1 MFIRGYFMLSQELR
15 PKTLDDM
22 AGQEEAKKLIKA
34 IIKNP
39 EKAPK
44 VLLFCG
50 SFGTG
55 KCVTKGTRVHTN
67 KGYLKVE
74 DIIDNPSYDS
84 DGFMNISNEEIC
96 VLGGNLATHHYY
108 GGNKK
113 VIKVSSKEF
122 SISGT
127 PNHRIKV
134 FDNDGL
140 SWKRLDRISND
151 DYVAIPKNDEIL
163 FSNTTKEYGFF
174 NENVSEFDKGYF
186 CGSVVSSLL
195 INKRYIKGLDD
206 TIDVHT
212 DNSDISGYISSIV
225 RSDCYS
231 DGIIQGDGIKDF
243 IIDNDFS
250 IDTIP
255 DSVFSSNR
263 EYIKGFLSSLFDF
276 LGIREFSITKLTKS
290 IAIDIQNLLSL
301 CGCIN
306 SIKNLYGNR
315 AEINIELTDSRYIVL
330 EELSLKNKTLLSQF
344 RGIVDKGCDE
354 YIPNNLYT
362 RDIARHINS
371 VFIDNYKGDIP
382 FSAYR
387 NIKNTFNFIKNHRK
401 KTMNVEFFQDIL
413 DEGDICNIDFS
424 RDSKVEKFRDLISKY
439 HFSKVSNICNNGV
452 EDIVY
457 DLTVDTTHSFVANG
471 VINHNTTSS
480 RIVGRELN
488 GIKDENYD
496 LLNSPFYYEFDS
508 TVVGNVE
515 KIKEL
520 RDIFTVEYG
529 DYWRVVVLDECVH
542 YYTKIHVM
550 DENGNKFVYSIGKL
564 VSKKPKGWK
573 ALSVDDK
580 GNFSYKPILN
590 FFNNGKK
597 DFYKVGIEV
606 SRMGSLSRVN
616 KYLRNVVCTENHRF
630 FDDNFS
636 EVCLRDLKVGDVV
649 STYEDYSNNKVL
661 KRAIKNLNTEY
672 VLNDDVIA
680 FLRGSVLGDGRVGVL
695 NSGSLRYS
703 FTQSSKH
710 RDYFDVVK
718 GILGDLYCSER
729 VGKSG
734 YGGKDILSITSRVC
748 DTFKDIFS
756 SLFVDSKKKITRE
769 YLDSLTPL
777 SIAVWYMDDGSL
789 NHSYGKE
796 KSISLSTH
804 AYSKEENE
812 TIIEYFK
819 DVYDIQF
826 KLYYDKRCGRYSI
839 GASCMEDRHK
849 FLELVSPYVIDLF
862 QYKLGEY
869 FSCGN
874 GIRNIVPIKCVDYK
888 GDFKFVGK
896 GIIKSIT
903 SYKDSHVS
911 AYDIEVADNHNYI
924 TSGGVILHNCHTVSA
939 TAQAAMLKMFEE
951 TKGKTIYILATT
963 DPQKLLPTIRS
974 RALEIN
980 FNDVPVEAIVENL
993 TKVSE
998 ERDLNLSEE
1007 IKLLIADRSGGH
1019 MRNAHMLL
1027 DKYLLLG
1034 EEDFKDSIKS
1044 SITLFCD
1051 YLIAVYNNDKDTILN
1066 TINELLSIPKDN
1078 LKSDWSIV
1086 MNESL
1091 RSYCGFG
1098 CRHNDVQRLV
1108 DTYKGDFN
1116 IIAQCYMS
1124 TWVKN
1129 MFVDTPYT
1137 QATLLNLYKV
1147 VQGALAKKKQ
1157 QSAVGVQNNV
1167 GRYGKPVR

>member
-1 MFIRGYFMLSQELR
+1 MLSQELR

-55 KCVTKGTRVHTN
+55 KCVSKGTRVHTN
-67 KGYLKVE
+67 KGYLKIE
-74 DIIDNPSYDS
+74 DIVDNPSYDN
-84 DGFMNISNEEIC
+84 DGFMSISNSDIR

-127 PNHRIKV
+127 LNHRVRV

-140 SWKRLDRISND
+140 SWKRLDRITTE
-151 DYVAIPKNDEIL
+151 DYVAIPKNDDIL
-163 FSNTTKEYGFF
+163 FSNATKEYSFF
-174 NENVSEFDKGYF
+174 DENVSEFDKGYF

-195 INKRYIKGLDD
+195 INKRYVKSLDD
-206 TIDVHT
+206 IINVYT
-212 DNSDISGYISSIV
+212 DNSGINDYISSIV
-225 RSDCYS
+225 RSGCYH
-231 DGIIQGDGIKDF
+231 DGIIQGDSIKDF
-243 IIDNDFS
+243 IIDNDFN

-255 DSVFSSNR
+255 ETVFSSNK
-263 EYIKGFLSSLFDF
+263 EYIKGFIGSLFDF
-276 LGIREFSITKLTKS
+276 LGTSTFSITKLTKS

-301 CGCIN
+301 YGCIN

-315 AEINIELTDSRYIVL
+315 AEIDIELTDSRYFIL
-330 EELSLKNKTLLSQF
+330 EELNLKNKTLLSQY
-344 RGIVDKGCDE
+344 RDIVDRGCDE

-362 RDIARHINS
+362 RDIARYINS

-387 NIKNTFNFIKNHRK
+387 SIKNTFNFIKNYRNK
-401 KTMNVEFFQDIL
+401 IMNVEHFYDIL
-413 DEGDICNIDFS
+413 DEGDICSIDFS
-424 RDSKVEKFRDLISKY
+424 RDSKVEKFRDLLSKY
-439 HFSKVSNICNNGV
+439 HFSKVSKIVDNGIV
-452 EDIVY
+452 DIVY
-457 DLTVDTTHSFVANG
+457 DLTVENIHSFVANG
-471 VINHNTTSS
+471 IINHNTTSS

-488 GIKDENYD
+488 GIKNEDYD

-529 DYWRVVVLDECVH
+529 DYWRVVTLDEV
-542 YYTKIHVM
+542 
-550 DENGNKFVYSIGKL
+550 
-564 VSKKPKGWK
+564 
-573 ALSVDDK
+573 
-580 GNFSYKPILN
+580 
-590 FFNNGKK
+590 
-597 DFYKVGIEV
+597 
-606 SRMGSLSRVN
+606 
-616 KYLRNVVCTENHRF
+616 
-630 FDDNFS
+630 
-636 EVCLRDLKVGDVV
+636 
-649 STYEDYSNNKVL
+649 
-661 KRAIKNLNTEY
+661 
-672 VLNDDVIA
+672 
-680 FLRGSVLGDGRVGVL
+680 
-695 NSGSLRYS
+695 
-703 FTQSSKH
+703 
-710 RDYFDVVK
+710 
-718 GILGDLYCSER
+718 
-729 VGKSG
+729 
-734 YGGKDILSITSRVC
+734 
-748 DTFKDIFS
+748 
-756 SLFVDSKKKITRE
+756 
-769 YLDSLTPL
+769 
-777 SIAVWYMDDGSL
+777 
-789 NHSYGKE
+789 
-796 KSISLSTH
+796 
-804 AYSKEENE
+804 
-812 TIIEYFK
+812 
-819 DVYDIQF
+819 
-826 KLYYDKRCGRYSI
+826 
-839 GASCMEDRHK
+839 
-849 FLELVSPYVIDLF
+849 
-862 QYKLGEY
+862 
-869 FSCGN
+869 
-874 GIRNIVPIKCVDYK
+874 
-888 GDFKFVGK
+888 
-896 GIIKSIT
+896 
-903 SYKDSHVS
+903 
-911 AYDIEVADNHNYI
+911 
-924 TSGGVILHNCHTVSA
+924 HTVSSQ
-939 TAQAAMLKMFEE
+939 AQAAMLKMFEE

-993 TKVSE
+993 TKVSN

-1034 EEDFKDSIKS
+1034 EEDFNDSIKS

-1078 LKSDWSIV
+1078 LQSDWSIV

-1091 RSYCGFG
+1091 RSYCGFE
-1098 CRHNDVQRLV
+1098 CRHSDVQRLV

>member
-1 MFIRGYFMLSQELR
+1 MLSQELR

-55 KCVTKGTRVHTN
+55 KCVSKGTRVHTN
-67 KGYLKVE
+67 KGYLKIE
-74 DIIDNPSYDS
+74 DIVDNPSYDN
-84 DGFMNISNEEIC
+84 DGFMSISNSDIR

-113 VIKVSSKEF
+113 VIQVSSKEF

-127 PNHRIKV
+127 LNHRVRV

-140 SWKRLDRISND
+140 SWKRLDRITTE
-151 DYVAIPKNDEIL
+151 DYVAIPKNDDIL
-163 FSNTTKEYGFF
+163 FSNATKEYSFF

-195 INKRYIKGLDD
+195 INKRYVKSLDD
-206 TIDVHT
+206 IINVYT
-212 DNSDISGYISSIV
+212 DNSGINDYISSIV
-225 RSDCYS
+225 RSGCYH
-231 DGIIQGDGIKDF
+231 DGIIQGDSIKDF
-243 IIDNDFS
+243 IIDNDFN

-255 DSVFSSNR
+255 EIVFSSNK
-263 EYIKGFLSSLFDF
+263 EYIKGFISSLFDF
-276 LGIREFSITKLTKS
+276 LGTSTFSITKLTKS

-301 CGCIN
+301 YGCIN

-315 AEINIELTDSRYIVL
+315 DEIDIELTDSRYFIL
-330 EELSLKNKTLLSQF
+330 EELNLKNKTLLSQY
-344 RGIVDKGCDE
+344 RDIVDRGCDE

-362 RDIARHINS
+362 RDIARYINS

-387 NIKNTFNFIKNHRK
+387 SIKNTFNFIKNYRNK
-401 KTMNVEFFQDIL
+401 IMKVEHFQDIL
-413 DEGDICNIDFS
+413 DEGDICSIDFS
-424 RDSKVEKFRDLISKY
+424 RYSKVEKFRDLLSKY
-439 HFSKVSNICNNGV
+439 HFSKVSKIVDNGI

-457 DLTVDTTHSFVANG
+457 DLTVDTIHSFVANG
-471 VINHNTTSS
+471 IINHNTTSS

-529 DYWRVVVLDECVH
+529 DYWRVVTLDEV
-542 YYTKIHVM
+542 
-550 DENGNKFVYSIGKL
+550 
-564 VSKKPKGWK
+564 
-573 ALSVDDK
+573 
-580 GNFSYKPILN
+580 
-590 FFNNGKK
+590 
-597 DFYKVGIEV
+597 
-606 SRMGSLSRVN
+606 
-616 KYLRNVVCTENHRF
+616 
-630 FDDNFS
+630 
-636 EVCLRDLKVGDVV
+636 
-649 STYEDYSNNKVL
+649 
-661 KRAIKNLNTEY
+661 
-672 VLNDDVIA
+672 
-680 FLRGSVLGDGRVGVL
+680 
-695 NSGSLRYS
+695 
-703 FTQSSKH
+703 
-710 RDYFDVVK
+710 
-718 GILGDLYCSER
+718 
-729 VGKSG
+729 
-734 YGGKDILSITSRVC
+734 
-748 DTFKDIFS
+748 
-756 SLFVDSKKKITRE
+756 
-769 YLDSLTPL
+769 
-777 SIAVWYMDDGSL
+777 
-789 NHSYGKE
+789 
-796 KSISLSTH
+796 
-804 AYSKEENE
+804 
-812 TIIEYFK
+812 
-819 DVYDIQF
+819 
-826 KLYYDKRCGRYSI
+826 
-839 GASCMEDRHK
+839 
-849 FLELVSPYVIDLF
+849 
-862 QYKLGEY
+862 
-869 FSCGN
+869 
-874 GIRNIVPIKCVDYK
+874 
-888 GDFKFVGK
+888 
-896 GIIKSIT
+896 
-903 SYKDSHVS
+903 
-911 AYDIEVADNHNYI
+911 
-924 TSGGVILHNCHTVSA
+924 HTVSSQ
-939 TAQAAMLKMFEE
+939 AQAAMLKMFEE

-993 TKVSE
+993 TKVSD
-998 ERDLNLSEE
+998 ERNLNLSDE

-1034 EEDFKDSIKS
+1034 EEDFRDSIKS

-1078 LKSDWSIV
+1078 LQSDWSIV
-1086 MNESL
+1086 MTESL
-1091 RSYCGFG
+1091 RSYCGFD
-1098 CRHNDVQRLV
+1098 CRHKDIQRLV

-1147 VQGALAKKKQ
+1147 VRGALDKKKQ
-1157 QSAVGVQNNV
+1157 QSAVGVQSNV

>member
-1 MFIRGYFMLSQELR
+1 MLSQELR

-55 KCVTKGTRVHTN
+55 KCVSKGTRVHTN
-67 KGYLKVE
+67 KGYLKIE
-74 DIIDNPSYDS
+74 DIVDNPSYDN
-84 DGFMNISNEEIC
+84 DGFMSISNSDIR

-113 VIKVSSKEF
+113 VIQVSSKEF

-127 PNHRIKV
+127 QNHRVRV

-140 SWKRLDRISND
+140 SWKRLDRITTD
-151 DYVAIPKNDEIL
+151 DYVAIPKNDDIL
-163 FSNTTKEYGFF
+163 FSSATKEYSFF

-186 CGSVVSSLL
+186 CGSVVSYLL
-195 INKRYIKGLDD
+195 INKRYVKSLDD
-206 TIDVHT
+206 IINVHT
-212 DNSDISGYISSIV
+212 DNSDINDYISSIV
-225 RSDCYS
+225 RSDCYN
-231 DGIIQGDGIKDF
+231 DGIIHGDGIKDF
-243 IIDNDFS
+243 IIDNGFN

-255 DSVFSSNR
+255 ENVFSSNK
-263 EYIKGFLSSLFDF
+263 EYIKGFISSLFDF
-276 LGIREFSITKLTKS
+276 LGVSTFSITKLTKS

-301 CGCIN
+301 YGCIN

-315 AEINIELTDSRYIVL
+315 AEIDIELTDSRYFIL
-330 EELSLKNKTLLSQF
+330 EELNLKNKTLLSQY
-344 RGIVDKGCDE
+344 RDIVDRGCDE

-362 RDIARHINS
+362 RDIARYINS

-387 NIKNTFNFIKNHRK
+387 SIKNTFNFIKNYRNK
-401 KTMNVEFFQDIL
+401 IMKVEHFQDIL
-413 DEGDICNIDFS
+413 DEGDICSIDLS
-424 RDSKVEKFRDLISKY
+424 RDSKVEKFRDLLSKY
-439 HFSKVSNICNNGV
+439 HFSKVSKIVDNGI

-457 DLTVDTTHSFVANG
+457 DLTVDTIHSFVANG
-471 VINHNTTSS
+471 IINHNTTSS

-488 GIKDENYD
+488 GIKDEDYD

-515 KIKEL
+515 KIREL

-529 DYWRVVVLDECVH
+529 DYWRVVTLDEV
-542 YYTKIHVM
+542 
-550 DENGNKFVYSIGKL
+550 
-564 VSKKPKGWK
+564 
-573 ALSVDDK
+573 
-580 GNFSYKPILN
+580 
-590 FFNNGKK
+590 
-597 DFYKVGIEV
+597 
-606 SRMGSLSRVN
+606 
-616 KYLRNVVCTENHRF
+616 
-630 FDDNFS
+630 
-636 EVCLRDLKVGDVV
+636 
-649 STYEDYSNNKVL
+649 
-661 KRAIKNLNTEY
+661 
-672 VLNDDVIA
+672 
-680 FLRGSVLGDGRVGVL
+680 
-695 NSGSLRYS
+695 
-703 FTQSSKH
+703 
-710 RDYFDVVK
+710 
-718 GILGDLYCSER
+718 
-729 VGKSG
+729 
-734 YGGKDILSITSRVC
+734 
-748 DTFKDIFS
+748 
-756 SLFVDSKKKITRE
+756 
-769 YLDSLTPL
+769 
-777 SIAVWYMDDGSL
+777 
-789 NHSYGKE
+789 
-796 KSISLSTH
+796 
-804 AYSKEENE
+804 
-812 TIIEYFK
+812 
-819 DVYDIQF
+819 
-826 KLYYDKRCGRYSI
+826 
-839 GASCMEDRHK
+839 
-849 FLELVSPYVIDLF
+849 
-862 QYKLGEY
+862 
-869 FSCGN
+869 
-874 GIRNIVPIKCVDYK
+874 
-888 GDFKFVGK
+888 
-896 GIIKSIT
+896 
-903 SYKDSHVS
+903 
-911 AYDIEVADNHNYI
+911 
-924 TSGGVILHNCHTVSA
+924 HTVSSQ
-939 TAQAAMLKMFEE
+939 AQAAMLKMFEE

-993 TKVSE
+993 TRVSD
-998 ERDLNLSEE
+998 ERGLNLSDE

-1034 EEDFKDSIKS
+1034 EEDFRDSIKS

-1078 LKSDWSIV
+1078 LQSDWSIV
-1086 MNESL
+1086 MTESL
-1091 RSYCGFG
+1091 RSYCGFD
-1098 CRHNDVQRLV
+1098 CRHKDIQRLV

-1147 VQGALAKKKQ
+1147 VRGALDKKKQ
-1157 QSAVGVQNNV
+1157 QSAVGVQSNV

>member
-1 MFIRGYFMLSQELR
+1 MLSQELR

-55 KCVTKGTRVHTN
+55 KCVSKGTRVHTN
-67 KGYLKVE
+67 KGYLKIE
-74 DIIDNPSYDS
+74 DIVDNPSYDN
-84 DGFMNISNEEIC
+84 DGFMSISNSDIR

-113 VIKVSSKEF
+113 VIQVSSKEF

-127 PNHRIKV
+127 QNHRVRV

-140 SWKRLDRISND
+140 SWKRLDRITTE
-151 DYVAIPKNDEIL
+151 DYVAIPKNDDIL
-163 FSNTTKEYGFF
+163 FSNATKEYSFF
-174 NENVSEFDKGYF
+174 DENVSEFDKGYF

-195 INKRYIKGLDD
+195 INKRYVKSLDD
-206 TIDVHT
+206 IINVYT
-212 DNSDISGYISSIV
+212 DNSGINDYISSIV
-225 RSDCYS
+225 RSGCYH
-231 DGIIQGDGIKDF
+231 DGIIQGDSIKDF
-243 IIDNDFS
+243 IIDNDFN

-255 DSVFSSNR
+255 EIVFSSNK
-263 EYIKGFLSSLFDF
+263 EYIKGFISSLFDF
-276 LGIREFSITKLTKS
+276 LGTSTFSITKLTKS

-301 CGCIN
+301 YGCIN

-315 AEINIELTDSRYIVL
+315 AEIDIELIDSRYFIL
-330 EELSLKNKTLLSQF
+330 EELNLKNKTLLSQY
-344 RGIVDKGCDE
+344 RDIVDRGCDE

-362 RDIARHINS
+362 RDIARYINS

-387 NIKNTFNFIKNHRK
+387 SIKNTFNFIKNYRNK
-401 KTMNVEFFQDIL
+401 IMKVEHFQDIL
-413 DEGDICNIDFS
+413 DEGDICSIDLS
-424 RDSKVEKFRDLISKY
+424 RDSKVEKFRDLLSKY
-439 HFSKVSNICNNGV
+439 HFSKVSKIVDNGI

-457 DLTVDTTHSFVANG
+457 DLTVDTIHSFVANG
-471 VINHNTTSS
+471 IINHNTTSS

-529 DYWRVVVLDECVH
+529 DYWRVVTLDEV
-542 YYTKIHVM
+542 
-550 DENGNKFVYSIGKL
+550 
-564 VSKKPKGWK
+564 
-573 ALSVDDK
+573 
-580 GNFSYKPILN
+580 
-590 FFNNGKK
+590 
-597 DFYKVGIEV
+597 
-606 SRMGSLSRVN
+606 
-616 KYLRNVVCTENHRF
+616 
-630 FDDNFS
+630 
-636 EVCLRDLKVGDVV
+636 
-649 STYEDYSNNKVL
+649 
-661 KRAIKNLNTEY
+661 
-672 VLNDDVIA
+672 
-680 FLRGSVLGDGRVGVL
+680 
-695 NSGSLRYS
+695 
-703 FTQSSKH
+703 
-710 RDYFDVVK
+710 
-718 GILGDLYCSER
+718 
-729 VGKSG
+729 
-734 YGGKDILSITSRVC
+734 
-748 DTFKDIFS
+748 
-756 SLFVDSKKKITRE
+756 
-769 YLDSLTPL
+769 
-777 SIAVWYMDDGSL
+777 
-789 NHSYGKE
+789 
-796 KSISLSTH
+796 
-804 AYSKEENE
+804 
-812 TIIEYFK
+812 
-819 DVYDIQF
+819 
-826 KLYYDKRCGRYSI
+826 
-839 GASCMEDRHK
+839 
-849 FLELVSPYVIDLF
+849 
-862 QYKLGEY
+862 
-869 FSCGN
+869 
-874 GIRNIVPIKCVDYK
+874 
-888 GDFKFVGK
+888 
-896 GIIKSIT
+896 
-903 SYKDSHVS
+903 
-911 AYDIEVADNHNYI
+911 
-924 TSGGVILHNCHTVSA
+924 HTVSSQ
-939 TAQAAMLKMFEE
+939 AQAAMLKMFEE

-993 TKVSE
+993 TKVSD
-998 ERDLNLSEE
+998 ERNLNLSDE

-1078 LKSDWSIV
+1078 LQSDWSIV
-1086 MNESL
+1086 MTESL
-1091 RSYCGFG
+1091 RSYCGFD
-1098 CRHNDVQRLV
+1098 CRHKDIQRLV

-1157 QSAVGVQNNV
+1157 QSAVGVQSNV

>member
-1 MFIRGYFMLSQELR
+1 MLSQELR

-55 KCVTKGTRVHTN
+55 KCVSKGTRVHTN
-67 KGYLKVE
+67 KGYLKIE
-74 DIIDNPSYDS
+74 DIVNNPSYDS
-84 DGFMNISNEEIC
+84 DGFMDISDRDIR
-96 VLGGNLATHHYY
+96 VLSGNLATHHYY

-127 PNHRIKV
+127 PNHRVRV
-134 FDNDGL
+134 FGEDGL
-140 SWKRLDRISND
+140 SWKRLDRITTN
-151 DYVAIPKNDEIL
+151 DYVAMPKSDEIL
-163 FSNTTKEYGFF
+163 FSNTTKEYRFF

-195 INKRYIKGLDD
+195 INKRYINRLDD

-212 DNSDISGYISSIV
+212 DNSDVNDYISSIV
-225 RSDCYS
+225 HSDCCS
-231 DGIIQGDGIKDF
+231 DGIIQGDGVKDF
-243 IIDNDFS
+243 IIDNVFS
-250 IDTIP
+250 IDTVP
-255 DSVFSSNR
+255 ESVFSSNK
-263 EYIKGFLSSLFDF
+263 EYIKGFLSSVFDF
-276 LGIREFSITKLTKS
+276 LGIKTFSITKLTKN
-290 IAIDIQNLLSL
+290 IAMDIQNLLSL

-315 AEINIELTDSRYIVL
+315 AEINIELTDSRYLVL
-330 EELSLKNKTLLSQF
+330 EELNLKNKTLLSQY
-344 RGIVDKGCDE
+344 RKIVDKGCDE
-354 YIPNNLYT
+354 YISNNLYT

-413 DEGDICNIDFS
+413 DEGDICSIDFS
-424 RDSKVEKFRDLISKY
+424 RDSKVEKFRDLLSKY
-439 HFSKVSNICNNGV
+439 HFSKVSKIVDNGV
-452 EDIVY
+452 VDIVY
-457 DLTVDTTHSFVANG
+457 DLTVENIHSFIANG
-471 VINHNTTSS
+471 IINHNTTSS

-488 GIKDENYD
+488 GIKDEDYD

-529 DYWRVVVLDECVH
+529 DYWRVVTLDEV
-542 YYTKIHVM
+542 
-550 DENGNKFVYSIGKL
+550 
-564 VSKKPKGWK
+564 
-573 ALSVDDK
+573 
-580 GNFSYKPILN
+580 
-590 FFNNGKK
+590 
-597 DFYKVGIEV
+597 
-606 SRMGSLSRVN
+606 
-616 KYLRNVVCTENHRF
+616 
-630 FDDNFS
+630 
-636 EVCLRDLKVGDVV
+636 
-649 STYEDYSNNKVL
+649 
-661 KRAIKNLNTEY
+661 
-672 VLNDDVIA
+672 
-680 FLRGSVLGDGRVGVL
+680 
-695 NSGSLRYS
+695 
-703 FTQSSKH
+703 
-710 RDYFDVVK
+710 
-718 GILGDLYCSER
+718 
-729 VGKSG
+729 
-734 YGGKDILSITSRVC
+734 
-748 DTFKDIFS
+748 
-756 SLFVDSKKKITRE
+756 
-769 YLDSLTPL
+769 
-777 SIAVWYMDDGSL
+777 
-789 NHSYGKE
+789 
-796 KSISLSTH
+796 
-804 AYSKEENE
+804 
-812 TIIEYFK
+812 
-819 DVYDIQF
+819 
-826 KLYYDKRCGRYSI
+826 
-839 GASCMEDRHK
+839 
-849 FLELVSPYVIDLF
+849 
-862 QYKLGEY
+862 
-869 FSCGN
+869 
-874 GIRNIVPIKCVDYK
+874 
-888 GDFKFVGK
+888 
-896 GIIKSIT
+896 
-903 SYKDSHVS
+903 
-911 AYDIEVADNHNYI
+911 
-924 TSGGVILHNCHTVSA
+924 HTVSSQ
-939 TAQAAMLKMFEE
+939 AQAAMLKMFEE

-980 FNDVPVEAIVENL
+980 FNDVPVEAIVDNL

-998 ERDLNLSEE
+998 ERNLNLSEE

-1034 EEDFKDSIKS
+1034 EGDFKDSIKS

-1066 TINELLSIPKDN
+1066 TINDLLSIPKDN
-1078 LKSDWSIV
+1078 LQSDWSIV

-1091 RSYCGFG
+1091 RSYCGFD
-1098 CRHNDVQRLV
+1098 CRHSDVQRLV

-1147 VQGALAKKKQ
+1147 VQGALVKKKQ
-1157 QSAVGVQNNV
+1157 QSAVGVQSNV

>member
-1 MFIRGYFMLSQELR
+1 MLSQELR

-55 KCVTKGTRVHTN
+55 KCVSKGTRVHTN
-67 KGYLKVE
+67 KGYLKIE
-74 DIIDNPSYDS
+74 DIVDNPSYDN
-84 DGFMNISNEEIC
+84 DGFMSISNSDIR

-113 VIKVSSKEF
+113 VIQVSSKEF

-127 PNHRIKV
+127 QNHRVRV

-140 SWKRLDRISND
+140 SWKRLDRITTD
-151 DYVAIPKNDEIL
+151 DYVAIPKNDDIL
-163 FSNTTKEYGFF
+163 FSSATKEYSFF

-195 INKRYIKGLDD
+195 INKRYVKSLDD
-206 TIDVHT
+206 IINVYT
-212 DNSDISGYISSIV
+212 DNSGINDYISSIV
-225 RSDCYS
+225 RSGCYH
-231 DGIIQGDGIKDF
+231 DGIIQGDSIKDF
-243 IIDNDFS
+243 IIDNDFN

-255 DSVFSSNR
+255 EIVFSSNK
-263 EYIKGFLSSLFDF
+263 EYIKGFIGSLFDF
-276 LGIREFSITKLTKS
+276 LGTSTFSITKLTKS

-301 CGCIN
+301 YGCIN

-315 AEINIELTDSRYIVL
+315 AEIDIELTDSRYFIL
-330 EELSLKNKTLLSQF
+330 EELNLKNKTLLSQY
-344 RGIVDKGCDE
+344 RDIVDRGCDE

-362 RDIARHINS
+362 RDIARYINS

-387 NIKNTFNFIKNHRK
+387 SIKNTFNFIKNYRNK
-401 KTMNVEFFQDIL
+401 IMKVEHFQDIL
-413 DEGDICNIDFS
+413 DEGDICSIDLS
-424 RDSKVEKFRDLISKY
+424 RYSKVEKFRDLLSKY
-439 HFSKVSNICNNGV
+439 HFSKVSKIVDNGI

-457 DLTVDTTHSFVANG
+457 DLTVDTIHSFVANG
-471 VINHNTTSS
+471 IINHNTTSS

-529 DYWRVVVLDECVH
+529 DYWRVVTLDEV
-542 YYTKIHVM
+542 
-550 DENGNKFVYSIGKL
+550 
-564 VSKKPKGWK
+564 
-573 ALSVDDK
+573 
-580 GNFSYKPILN
+580 
-590 FFNNGKK
+590 
-597 DFYKVGIEV
+597 
-606 SRMGSLSRVN
+606 
-616 KYLRNVVCTENHRF
+616 
-630 FDDNFS
+630 
-636 EVCLRDLKVGDVV
+636 
-649 STYEDYSNNKVL
+649 
-661 KRAIKNLNTEY
+661 
-672 VLNDDVIA
+672 
-680 FLRGSVLGDGRVGVL
+680 
-695 NSGSLRYS
+695 
-703 FTQSSKH
+703 
-710 RDYFDVVK
+710 
-718 GILGDLYCSER
+718 
-729 VGKSG
+729 
-734 YGGKDILSITSRVC
+734 
-748 DTFKDIFS
+748 
-756 SLFVDSKKKITRE
+756 
-769 YLDSLTPL
+769 
-777 SIAVWYMDDGSL
+777 
-789 NHSYGKE
+789 
-796 KSISLSTH
+796 
-804 AYSKEENE
+804 
-812 TIIEYFK
+812 
-819 DVYDIQF
+819 
-826 KLYYDKRCGRYSI
+826 
-839 GASCMEDRHK
+839 
-849 FLELVSPYVIDLF
+849 
-862 QYKLGEY
+862 
-869 FSCGN
+869 
-874 GIRNIVPIKCVDYK
+874 
-888 GDFKFVGK
+888 
-896 GIIKSIT
+896 
-903 SYKDSHVS
+903 
-911 AYDIEVADNHNYI
+911 
-924 TSGGVILHNCHTVSA
+924 HTVSSQ
-939 TAQAAMLKMFEE
+939 AQAAMLKMFEE

-993 TKVSE
+993 TKVSDE
-998 ERDLNLSEE
+998 INLNLSDE

-1034 EEDFKDSIKS
+1034 DEDFRDSIKS

-1078 LKSDWSIV
+1078 LQSDWSIV
-1086 MNESL
+1086 MTESL
-1091 RSYCGFG
+1091 RSYCGFD
-1098 CRHNDVQRLV
+1098 CRHKDIQRLV

-1147 VQGALAKKKQ
+1147 VRGALDKKKQ
-1157 QSAVGVQNNV
+1157 QSAVGVQSNV

>member
-1 MFIRGYFMLSQELR
+1 MLSQELR

-55 KCVTKGTRVHTN
+55 KCVSKGTRVHTN
-67 KGYLKVE
+67 KGYLKIE
-74 DIIDNPSYDS
+74 DIVDNPSYDN
-84 DGFMNISNEEIC
+84 DGFMSISNSDIR

-113 VIKVSSKEF
+113 VIQVSSKEF

-127 PNHRIKV
+127 QNHRVRV

-140 SWKRLDRISND
+140 SWKRLDRITTD
-151 DYVAIPKNDEIL
+151 DYVAIPKNDDIL
-163 FSNTTKEYGFF
+163 FSSATKEYSFF

-186 CGSVVSSLL
+186 CGSVVSYLL
-195 INKRYIKGLDD
+195 INKRYVKSLDD
-206 TIDVHT
+206 IINVHT
-212 DNSDISGYISSIV
+212 DNSDINDYISSIV
-225 RSDCYS
+225 RSDCYN
-231 DGIIQGDGIKDF
+231 DGIIHGDGIKDF
-243 IIDNDFS
+243 IIDNGFN

-255 DSVFSSNR
+255 ENVFSSNK
-263 EYIKGFLSSLFDF
+263 EYIKGFISSLFDF
-276 LGIREFSITKLTKS
+276 LGVSTFSITKLTKS

-301 CGCIN
+301 YGCIN

-315 AEINIELTDSRYIVL
+315 AEIDIELIDSRYFIL
-330 EELSLKNKTLLSQF
+330 EELNLKNKTLLSQY
-344 RGIVDKGCDE
+344 RDIVDRGCDE

-362 RDIARHINS
+362 RDIARYINS

-387 NIKNTFNFIKNHRK
+387 SIKNTFNFIKNYRNK
-401 KTMNVEFFQDIL
+401 IMKVEHFQDIL
-413 DEGDICNIDFS
+413 DEGDICSIDLS
-424 RDSKVEKFRDLISKY
+424 RDSKVEKFRDLLSKY
-439 HFSKVSNICNNGV
+439 HFSKVSKIVDNGI

-457 DLTVDTTHSFVANG
+457 DLTVDTIHSFVANG
-471 VINHNTTSS
+471 IINHNTTSS

-529 DYWRVVVLDECVH
+529 DYWRVVTLDEV
-542 YYTKIHVM
+542 
-550 DENGNKFVYSIGKL
+550 
-564 VSKKPKGWK
+564 
-573 ALSVDDK
+573 
-580 GNFSYKPILN
+580 
-590 FFNNGKK
+590 
-597 DFYKVGIEV
+597 
-606 SRMGSLSRVN
+606 
-616 KYLRNVVCTENHRF
+616 
-630 FDDNFS
+630 
-636 EVCLRDLKVGDVV
+636 
-649 STYEDYSNNKVL
+649 
-661 KRAIKNLNTEY
+661 
-672 VLNDDVIA
+672 
-680 FLRGSVLGDGRVGVL
+680 
-695 NSGSLRYS
+695 
-703 FTQSSKH
+703 
-710 RDYFDVVK
+710 
-718 GILGDLYCSER
+718 
-729 VGKSG
+729 
-734 YGGKDILSITSRVC
+734 
-748 DTFKDIFS
+748 
-756 SLFVDSKKKITRE
+756 
-769 YLDSLTPL
+769 
-777 SIAVWYMDDGSL
+777 
-789 NHSYGKE
+789 
-796 KSISLSTH
+796 
-804 AYSKEENE
+804 
-812 TIIEYFK
+812 
-819 DVYDIQF
+819 
-826 KLYYDKRCGRYSI
+826 
-839 GASCMEDRHK
+839 
-849 FLELVSPYVIDLF
+849 
-862 QYKLGEY
+862 
-869 FSCGN
+869 
-874 GIRNIVPIKCVDYK
+874 
-888 GDFKFVGK
+888 
-896 GIIKSIT
+896 
-903 SYKDSHVS
+903 
-911 AYDIEVADNHNYI
+911 
-924 TSGGVILHNCHTVSA
+924 HTVSSQ
-939 TAQAAMLKMFEE
+939 AQAAMLKMFEE

-993 TKVSE
+993 TKVSD
-998 ERDLNLSEE
+998 ERNLNLSDE

-1078 LKSDWSIV
+1078 LQSDWSIV
-1086 MNESL
+1086 MTESL
-1091 RSYCGFG
+1091 RSYCGFD
-1098 CRHNDVQRLV
+1098 CRHKDIQRLV

-1157 QSAVGVQNNV
+1157 QSAVGVQSNV

>member
-1 MFIRGYFMLSQELR
+1 MLSQELR

-22 AGQEEAKKLIKA
+22 AGQEEAKRLIKA

-39 EKAPK
+39 ENAPK

-55 KCVTKGTRVHTN
+55 KCVTGDTRVHT
-67 KGYLKVE
+67 
-74 DIIDNPSYDS
+74 S
-84 DGFMNISNEEIC
+84 DGYKRIDELVQNPEYDEEGFMDISPKNIK
-96 VLGGNLATHHYY
+96 VVGDRLATHHYC
-108 GGNKK
+108 GGKKK
-113 VIKVSSKEF
+113 VVKISSREF
-122 SISGT
+122 SIKGT
-127 PNHRIKV
+127 PNHRVKV
-134 FDNDGL
+134 YGGKGGL
-140 SWKRLDRISND
+140 VWKRLDKITKD
-151 DYVAIPKNDEIL
+151 DYVAIPIKDVIL
-163 FSNTTKEYGFF
+163 FDNKSEDYSFF
-174 NENVSEFDKGYF
+174 RGGASEFDKGF
-186 CGSVVSSLL
+186 ILGSIFSQSIGNGVDLSEMS
-195 INKRYIKGLDD
+195 D
-206 TIDVHT
+206 TIDIYG
-212 DNSDISGYISSIV
+212 NSASINSFCCRVDGLIEDISYNHVRFSHKDLSKYIYEYGLSHNV
-225 RSDCYS
+225 PE
-231 DGIIQGDGIKDF
+231 F
-243 IIDNDFS
+243 
-250 IDTIP
+250 
-255 DSVFSSNR
+255 VFSSNR
-263 EYIKGFLSSLFDF
+263 KFIVGFLSAFFSLLCDYDF
-276 LGIREFSITKLTKS
+276 TVSSLSESVAR
-290 IAIDIQNLLSL
+290 DIQNLL
-301 CGCIN
+301 
-306 SIKNLYGNR
+306 Y
-315 AEINIELTDSRYIVL
+315 
-330 EELSLKNKTLLSQF
+330 LL
-344 RGIVDKGCDE
+344 GIVSSVIETSTYKCKLSILHRRSREVFCDTIVISDDIQRVLLRKSICNMTSKEE
-354 YIPNNLYT
+354 YIPNNTYT
-362 RDIARHINS
+362 KFITARIRHLLRSTALDDSLSSHIN
-371 VFIDNYKGDIP
+371 FDKW
-382 FSAYR
+382 FS
-387 NIKNTFNFIKNHRK
+387 FIKYGDRK
-401 KTMNVEFFQDIL
+401 SLSLKSYHDVLEHANMDIFKDRTL
-413 DEGDICNIDFS
+413 
-424 RDSKVEKFRDLISKY
+424 K
-439 HFSKVSNICNNGV
+439 HFDTLLNTHIFVRVSEIK
-452 EDIVY
+452 ELSSYDVY
-457 DLTVDTTHSFVANG
+457 DLTVEGTHTFTANG
-471 VINHNTTSS
+471 LINHNTTAS

-488 GIKDENYD
+488 NIKDDNYD

-515 KIKEL
+515 EIKKL
-520 RDIFTVEYG
+520 RDIFTVSFG
-529 DYWRVVVLDECVH
+529 DYWRIVVLDECVH
-542 YYTKIHVM
+542 YDTRIHVM
-550 DENGNKFVYSIGKL
+550 DENGNTFLEKIGKL

-573 ALSVDDK
+573 ALSVDDN

-616 KYLRNVVCTENHRF
+616 KYTKNVVCTENHRF

-636 EVCLRDLKVGDVV
+636 EVYLRDLKVGDVV
-649 STYEDYSNNKVL
+649 STYEDYGNNRIL

-672 VLNDDVIA
+672 NLSDDVIS
-680 FLRGSVLGDGRVGVL
+680 FLRGSVLGDGSIDVL
-695 NSGSLRYS
+695 RSGSLRYR

-710 RDYFDVVK
+710 GKYFDVVK
-718 GILGDLYCSER
+718 SILADLYCCDR

-734 YGGKDILSITSRVC
+734 YGGKDILTVTSRVC
-748 DTFKDIFS
+748 DSFKDIFS
-756 SLFVDSKKKITRE
+756 SLFVDGKKRITRE

-777 SIAVWYMDDGSL
+777 SIATWYMDDGSL

-819 DVYDIQF
+819 DVYGIRF

-839 GASCMEDRHK
+839 GASCKEDRYK

-874 GIRNIVPIKCVDYK
+874 GIRNIDPIKADVYK

-896 GIIKSIT
+896 GVIKSIT
-903 SYKDSHVS
+903 PYKDSHVS

-980 FNDVPVEAIVENL
+980 FNDVPVEAIVDNL

-998 ERDLNLSEE
+998 DRGLNLSEE

-1027 DKYLLLG
+1027 DKYILLG

-1044 SITLFCD
+1044 SVTLFCD
-1051 YLIAVYNNDKDTILN
+1051 YLIATYKNDKDAVLSN
-1066 TINELLSIPKDN
+1066 INDLLSIPKDN
-1078 LKSDWSIV
+1078 LQSDWSIV
-1086 MNESL
+1086 MTESL
-1091 RSYCGFG
+1091 RSFCGFE
-1098 CRHNDVQRLV
+1098 CRHKDIKRLV
-1108 DTYKGDFN
+1108 DTYGGDFN

-1129 MFVDTPYT
+1129 MFIDIPYT
-1137 QATLLNLYKV
+1137 QATLLNMYKV
-1147 VQGALAKKKQ
+1147 VQGALEKKRT
-1157 QSAVGVQNNV
+1157 QSGVGSVQSV
-1167 GRYGKPVR
+1167 ASKYGRPVR

>member
-1 MFIRGYFMLSQELR
+1 MYTRSYNMLSQELR

-55 KCVTKGTRVHTN
+55 KCVSKGTRVHTN
-67 KGYLKVE
+67 KGYLKIE
-74 DIIDNPSYDS
+74 DIVDNPSYDN
-84 DGFMNISNEEIC
+84 DGFMSISNSDIR

-127 PNHRIKV
+127 LNHRVRV

-140 SWKRLDRISND
+140 SWKRLDRITTE
-151 DYVAIPKNDEIL
+151 DYVAIPKNDDIL
-163 FSNTTKEYGFF
+163 FSNATKEYSFF
-174 NENVSEFDKGYF
+174 DENVSEFDKGYF

-195 INKRYIKGLDD
+195 INKRYVKSLDD
-206 TIDVHT
+206 IINVYT
-212 DNSDISGYISSIV
+212 DNSGINDYISSIV
-225 RSDCYS
+225 RSGCYH
-231 DGIIQGDGIKDF
+231 DGIIQGDSIKDF
-243 IIDNDFS
+243 IIDNDFN

-255 DSVFSSNR
+255 EIVFSSNK
-263 EYIKGFLSSLFDF
+263 EYIKGFISSLFDF
-276 LGIREFSITKLTKS
+276 LGVSTFSITKLTKS

-306 SIKNLYGNR
+306 SLKNLRGNC
-315 AEINIELTDSRYIVL
+315 AEIDIELTDSRYFIL
-330 EELSLKNKTLLSQF
+330 EELNLKNKTLLSQY
-344 RGIVDKGCDE
+344 RDIVDRGCDE

-362 RDIARHINS
+362 RDIARYINS

-387 NIKNTFNFIKNHRK
+387 SIKNTFNFIKNYRNK
-401 KTMNVEFFQDIL
+401 IMKVEHFQDIL
-413 DEGDICNIDFS
+413 DEGDICSIDLS
-424 RDSKVEKFRDLISKY
+424 RDSKVEKFRDLLSKY
-439 HFSKVSNICNNGV
+439 HFSKVSKIVDNGV
-452 EDIVY
+452 VDIVY
-457 DLTVDTTHSFVANG
+457 DLTVENIHSFVANG
-471 VINHNTTSS
+471 LINHNTTAS

-488 GIKDENYD
+488 NIKDENYD

-515 KIKEL
+515 KIREL

-529 DYWRVVVLDECVH
+529 DYWRVVVLDEC
-542 YYTKIHVM
+542 
-550 DENGNKFVYSIGKL
+550 
-564 VSKKPKGWK
+564 
-573 ALSVDDK
+573 
-580 GNFSYKPILN
+580 
-590 FFNNGKK
+590 
-597 DFYKVGIEV
+597 
-606 SRMGSLSRVN
+606 
-616 KYLRNVVCTENHRF
+616 
-630 FDDNFS
+630 
-636 EVCLRDLKVGDVV
+636 
-649 STYEDYSNNKVL
+649 
-661 KRAIKNLNTEY
+661 
-672 VLNDDVIA
+672 
-680 FLRGSVLGDGRVGVL
+680 
-695 NSGSLRYS
+695 
-703 FTQSSKH
+703 
-710 RDYFDVVK
+710 
-718 GILGDLYCSER
+718 
-729 VGKSG
+729 
-734 YGGKDILSITSRVC
+734 
-748 DTFKDIFS
+748 
-756 SLFVDSKKKITRE
+756 
-769 YLDSLTPL
+769 
-777 SIAVWYMDDGSL
+777 
-789 NHSYGKE
+789 
-796 KSISLSTH
+796 
-804 AYSKEENE
+804 
-812 TIIEYFK
+812 
-819 DVYDIQF
+819 
-826 KLYYDKRCGRYSI
+826 
-839 GASCMEDRHK
+839 
-849 FLELVSPYVIDLF
+849 
-862 QYKLGEY
+862 
-869 FSCGN
+869 
-874 GIRNIVPIKCVDYK
+874 
-888 GDFKFVGK
+888 
-896 GIIKSIT
+896 
-903 SYKDSHVS
+903 
-911 AYDIEVADNHNYI
+911 
-924 TSGGVILHNCHTVSA
+924 HTVSSV
-939 TAQAAMLKMFEE
+939 AQAAMLKMFEE

-993 TKVSE
+993 TRVSD
-998 ERDLNLSEE
+998 ERGLNLSDE

-1034 EEDFKDSIKS
+1034 EEDFRDSIKS

-1078 LKSDWSIV
+1078 LQSDWSIV
-1086 MNESL
+1086 MTESL
-1091 RSYCGFG
+1091 RSYCGFD
-1098 CRHNDVQRLV
+1098 CRHKDIQRLV

-1147 VQGALAKKKQ
+1147 VRGALDKKKQ
-1157 QSAVGVQNNV
+1157 QSAVGVQSNV

>member
-1 MFIRGYFMLSQELR
+1 MLSQELR

-55 KCVTKGTRVHTN
+55 KCVSKGTRVHTN
-67 KGYLKVE
+67 KGYLKIE
-74 DIIDNPSYDS
+74 DIVDNPSYDN
-84 DGFMNISNEEIC
+84 DGFMSISNSDIR

-127 PNHRIKV
+127 LNHRVRV

-140 SWKRLDRISND
+140 SWKRLDRITTE
-151 DYVAIPKNDEIL
+151 DYVAIPKNDDIL
-163 FSNTTKEYGFF
+163 FSNATKEYSFF
-174 NENVSEFDKGYF
+174 DENVSEFDKGYF

-195 INKRYIKGLDD
+195 INKRYVKSLDD
-206 TIDVHT
+206 IINVYT
-212 DNSDISGYISSIV
+212 DNSGINDYISSIV
-225 RSDCYS
+225 RSGCYH
-231 DGIIQGDGIKDF
+231 DGIIQGDSIKDF
-243 IIDNDFS
+243 IIDNDFN

-255 DSVFSSNR
+255 ETVFSSNK
-263 EYIKGFLSSLFDF
+263 EYIKGFIGSLFDF
-276 LGIREFSITKLTKS
+276 LGTSTFSITKLTKS

-301 CGCIN
+301 YGCIN

-315 AEINIELTDSRYIVL
+315 AEIDIELTDSRYFIL
-330 EELSLKNKTLLSQF
+330 EELNLKNKTLLSQY
-344 RGIVDKGCDE
+344 RDIVDRGCDE

-362 RDIARHINS
+362 RDIARYINS

-387 NIKNTFNFIKNHRK
+387 SIKNTFNFIKNYRNK
-401 KTMNVEFFQDIL
+401 IMNVEHFYDIL
-413 DEGDICNIDFS
+413 DEGDICSIDFS
-424 RDSKVEKFRDLISKY
+424 RDSKVEKFRDLLSKY
-439 HFSKVSNICNNGV
+439 HFSKVSKIVDNGIV
-452 EDIVY
+452 DIVY
-457 DLTVDTTHSFVANG
+457 DLTVENIHSFVANG
-471 VINHNTTSS
+471 IINHNTTSS

-488 GIKDENYD
+488 GIKNEDYD

-529 DYWRVVVLDECVH
+529 DYWRVVTLDEV
-542 YYTKIHVM
+542 
-550 DENGNKFVYSIGKL
+550 
-564 VSKKPKGWK
+564 
-573 ALSVDDK
+573 
-580 GNFSYKPILN
+580 
-590 FFNNGKK
+590 
-597 DFYKVGIEV
+597 
-606 SRMGSLSRVN
+606 
-616 KYLRNVVCTENHRF
+616 
-630 FDDNFS
+630 
-636 EVCLRDLKVGDVV
+636 
-649 STYEDYSNNKVL
+649 
-661 KRAIKNLNTEY
+661 
-672 VLNDDVIA
+672 
-680 FLRGSVLGDGRVGVL
+680 
-695 NSGSLRYS
+695 
-703 FTQSSKH
+703 
-710 RDYFDVVK
+710 
-718 GILGDLYCSER
+718 
-729 VGKSG
+729 
-734 YGGKDILSITSRVC
+734 
-748 DTFKDIFS
+748 
-756 SLFVDSKKKITRE
+756 
-769 YLDSLTPL
+769 
-777 SIAVWYMDDGSL
+777 
-789 NHSYGKE
+789 
-796 KSISLSTH
+796 
-804 AYSKEENE
+804 
-812 TIIEYFK
+812 
-819 DVYDIQF
+819 
-826 KLYYDKRCGRYSI
+826 
-839 GASCMEDRHK
+839 
-849 FLELVSPYVIDLF
+849 
-862 QYKLGEY
+862 
-869 FSCGN
+869 
-874 GIRNIVPIKCVDYK
+874 
-888 GDFKFVGK
+888 
-896 GIIKSIT
+896 
-903 SYKDSHVS
+903 
-911 AYDIEVADNHNYI
+911 
-924 TSGGVILHNCHTVSA
+924 HTVSSQ
-939 TAQAAMLKMFEE
+939 AQAAMLKMFEE

-993 TKVSE
+993 TKVSN

-1078 LKSDWSIV
+1078 LQSDWSIV

-1091 RSYCGFG
+1091 RSYCGFE
-1098 CRHNDVQRLV
+1098 CRHSDVQRLV